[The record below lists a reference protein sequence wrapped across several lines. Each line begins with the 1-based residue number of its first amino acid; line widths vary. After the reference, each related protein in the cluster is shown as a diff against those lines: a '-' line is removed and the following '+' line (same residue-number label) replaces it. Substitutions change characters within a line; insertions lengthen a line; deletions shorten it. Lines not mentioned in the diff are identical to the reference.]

1 MSMVPSRVSVRS
13 TDTDCLSMFDD
24 LMHNHLSIDN
34 DLFTSDVYKRNY
46 RSRGC
51 TSSSPF
57 QHPPSQARTR
67 RASTT
72 QAEPNPPQQRPSTR
86 SFSVSK
92 LPTEFENL
100 KSAADAHPGTS
111 RDPQAAKPLSSS
123 EADKPLSP
131 HDLHLAYAPCEASQ
145 VSLTLVPRPASVR
158 SLEKLQDRPEP
169 ERIESGEP
177 FAGVTAPIRKNDE
190 LEPVLL
196 DACHYGAARLVE
208 ELLGAGVSV
217 HCRKKEADGQ
227 TDGSTPMH
235 LAAMYGHA
243 QVARILLEHD
253 ALVNDHHHGERRP
266 LHETAETGDDTMT
279 ALLLEN
285 GARPY
290 LRDSRGL
297 EPLHLACQHGSM
309 KVATFLLNA
318 GSAVNAT
325 DNSLYRPMHYLAQ
338 ECDDPYLATMLIDVG
353 FDIDA
358 TTIQGYSALQLA
370 CISGNFGV
378 LAVLLHHGASL
389 ASPRWSASPLNLA
402 IRGGHLR
409 VIQLLLRHGA
419 QVNDIDPVSHSTVSH
434 LLVKEAGP
442 PRMVKK
448 ILGLLLEHGM
458 DINAQ
463 DAEGNTSLHVL
474 IANYTVTREAE
485 WQLIVVKALLANG
498 ARAGIANYR
507 GDYPLTLAYRLVLA
521 EPHLDF
527 RPFRLLVAASI
538 HHLPSKRLARIERDM
553 RRAETPA
560 TRRRSKEMVAL
571 LCTARIRN
579 VFDLRTDR
587 EF

>member
-1 MSMVPSRVSVRS
+1 
-13 TDTDCLSMFDD
+13 MFDD
-24 LMHNHLSIDN
+24 LMYNHLSIDN
-34 DLFTSDVYKRNY
+34 DLFTSGVYKRNY
-46 RSRGC
+46 RSRVR
-51 TSSSPF
+51 TSSSPS
-57 QHPPSQARTR
+57 QHSPSQARTR

-72 QAEPNPPQQRPSTR
+72 QAEPSPPQQKPSTR

-92 LPTEFENL
+92 LPTESEGL
-100 KSAADAHPGTS
+100 ISVADAHSGPS
-111 RDPQAAKPLSSS
+111 REPQAAKPLSSS

-131 HDLHLAYAPCEASQ
+131 HDLLQAYAPYEASQ
-145 VSLTLVPRPASVR
+145 VTLTSAPRPASVR
-158 SLEKLQDRPEP
+158 SLEKLQDRTAPEK
-169 ERIESGEP
+169 IESGEP
-177 FAGVTAPIRKNDE
+177 FVGVTEPICKNDE

-217 HCRKKEADGQ
+217 HCRRKEANGQ
-227 TDGSTPMH
+227 IDGSTPMH
-235 LAAMYGHA
+235 LAAMYGHS
-243 QVARILLEHD
+243 QVARILLQHD

-358 TTIQGYSALQLA
+358 TTIQGYTALQLA

-434 LLVKEAGP
+434 LLFKEAGR
-442 PRMVKK
+442 PRMLKK

-463 DAEGNTSLHVL
+463 DAEGNTSLHVF
-474 IANYTVTREAE
+474 IANHTVTREAE
-485 WQLIVVKALLANG
+485 WQLVVVKALLANG
-498 ARAGIANYR
+498 AQAGIANYQ
-507 GDYPLTLAYRLVLA
+507 GDYPLTLAYRLALA
-521 EPHLDF
+521 KPHLDF

-538 HHLPSKRLARIERDM
+538 HHLPSKQLARIERGM

-560 TRRRSKEMVAL
+560 TRPRSKEMVAL
-571 LCTARIRN
+571 LCTARIRH
-579 VFDLRTDR
+579 VFDLND
-587 EF
+587 